1 MVFVRS
7 FVRSFVCLFVCL
19 FAALLLL
26 LLLFVL
32 GRQTIYHGLALG
44 LGLLVV
50 GLFVCCALT
59 GEPKPPFL
67 IFQSVCRSAFG
78 DVWRMENG
86 EWPCLSVGIC

>member
-59 GEPKPPFL
+59 GEPKFSQFVGRRL
-67 IFQSVCRSAFG
+67 VTYG
-78 DVWRMENG
+78 EWRMVNG
-86 EWPCLSVGIC
+86 HV